1 MRQACPW
8 GWCSEPGPA
17 YSRTIFTWH
26 HVVTFMGG
34 SFPETLWL
42 TMVNLSSSHVSW
54 LDRCANRRSEH
65 EITGPPLPRRKM
77 HSWAQ
82 SVWFY
87 PNLPSRHISR
97 EGMWKTKGGE
107 KQKRGKIVQVLRKRN
122 GIVQLQ
128 SKMVFNE
135 EWNAMELVAQDRSR
149 IIAWM
154 KSLSQCP

>member
-1 MRQACPW
+1 
-8 GWCSEPGPA
+8 
-17 YSRTIFTWH
+17 
-26 HVVTFMGG
+26 
-34 SFPETLWL
+34 
-42 TMVNLSSSHVSW
+42 
-54 LDRCANRRSEH
+54 
-65 EITGPPLPRRKM
+65 
-77 HSWAQ
+77 
-82 SVWFY
+82 
-87 PNLPSRHISR
+87 
-97 EGMWKTKGGE
+97 MWKTKGGE